1 MINHQKKIPL
11 SVPSLRGNE
20 LKYVTECIETEW
32 VSSVGSYVNRFE
44 EAIASFLGIS
54 SAVACVNGTA
64 ALHLAMILCNVQQ
77 NDEVIVPTITFIAP
91 ANAVR
96 YVGAEP
102 VFLDCDEKL
111 NIDPQ
116 KLEDC
121 LKECYTKAPQGATG
135 VINKKTGRCLKA
147 IVVVHVFGHPVDI
160 EPIRK
165 LADLYQLK
173 IIEDATESLG
183 SFYSSLQGKK
193 YMAGTVGD
201 VACLSFNGN
210 KIITTGGGGM
220 LLTHDKT
227 LAEKARH
234 LSTQAKS
241 DPLYYDHDMV
251 GFNYRLTN
259 IQAALGVAQ
268 MEQLESFVRIKREN
282 FYKYQEL
289 LQDIKGLSLIEE
301 PAYAKSNYW
310 HYALIVDDPE
320 RAQLR
325 DHLVKSLRVQG
336 IEVRPLWRPN
346 HLQKPYH
353 HSFAYEP
360 TRALWYGDRVLNL
373 PCSVSLTDDDIHHV
387 ATTIRG
393 LYGNA

>member
-193 YMAGTVGD
+193 YMAGVFPSTEIKLLRLVAVG
-201 VACLSFNGN
+201 C
-210 KIITTGGGGM
+210 
-220 LLTHDKT
+220 
-227 LAEKARH
+227 
-234 LSTQAKS
+234 
-241 DPLYYDHDMV
+241 
-251 GFNYRLTN
+251 
-259 IQAALGVAQ
+259 
-268 MEQLESFVRIKREN
+268 
-282 FYKYQEL
+282 
-289 LQDIKGLSLIEE
+289 
-301 PAYAKSNYW
+301 
-310 HYALIVDDPE
+310 
-320 RAQLR
+320 
-325 DHLVKSLRVQG
+325 
-336 IEVRPLWRPN
+336 
-346 HLQKPYH
+346 
-353 HSFAYEP
+353 
-360 TRALWYGDRVLNL
+360 
-373 PCSVSLTDDDIHHV
+373 C
-387 ATTIRG
+387 
-393 LYGNA
+393 